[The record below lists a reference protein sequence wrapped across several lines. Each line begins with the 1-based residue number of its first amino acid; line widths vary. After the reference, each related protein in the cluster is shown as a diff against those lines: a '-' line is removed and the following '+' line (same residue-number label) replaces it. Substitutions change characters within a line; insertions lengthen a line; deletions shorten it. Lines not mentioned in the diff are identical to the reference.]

1 MPFKTAT
8 SKEREQEIKKRSSR
22 GLSYVKG
29 SLETFTPVDGD
40 NAIRIVPPLASDK
53 YASLWGVE
61 IWTYFLAN
69 RVYVSST
76 TFDKHPNDPVAEH
89 FFKVRQTDEQEASK
103 YRGTRRHLMYVMDMN
118 DADNPQLKIWAAPPT
133 LVDEFIGLS
142 KDPRSGKLVPLEDPQ
157 QGRVIFFTRTGQG
170 INTKYTRVQLDS
182 EASPLDESLAEELD
196 EFENIIEV
204 ASEDELRSA
213 VQKVQN
219 ADDDDDDDDE
229 DSRPVAKTA
238 SDDEGDETQSGGST
252 SEDSVR
258 ERVRK
263 TLRGRNS

>member
-8 SKEREQEIKKRSSR
+8 SKEREQEIKKRSTR

-29 SLETFTPVDGD
+29 NLETFTPVDGD

-61 IWTYFLAN
+61 IWTYFLGN

-142 KDPRSGKLVPLEDPQ
+142 KDPRSGKLVPLEDPE

-182 EASPLDESLAEELD
+182 EASPLDEKLADDLE
-196 EFENIIEV
+196 EFENLIEV
-204 ASEDELRSA
+204 ASEDELRAA

-219 ADDDDDDDDE
+219 AEDDDDE
-229 DSRPVAKTA
+229 DSRPVAAKPA
-238 SDDEGDETQSGGST
+238 SGNDDDETESSSD
-252 SEDSVR
+252 EDSVR